1 MSARPANLVSLTPF
15 SASWNFGQVAAK
27 GQRALRTMLE
37 EQPMSRT
44 LPSSSD
50 DGGVKAPRRPTII
63 TSFSGYEPPFDLVPI
78 VRRMLESVP
87 EHFLFGLGAIVLINS
102 SALTGK
108 RRRGVFKSRRGKV
121 RAVEARGLYH
131 PAFSGSRAW
140 IELFVDNT
148 LRGWENGWWLRIAL
162 LRESKVG
169 DVLFHELG
177 HHIHFTHRPERREK
191 EDVAD
196 VWKVRLQKRYTN
208 ERFWW
213 MATLGRLLRP
223 ILGSFIGRKKAD
235 VELQMLRSREISR
248 AEYEEAT
255 NSRG

>member
-1 MSARPANLVSLTPF
+1 MF
-15 SASWNFGQVAAK
+15 
-27 GQRALRTMLE
+27 E

-44 LPSSSD
+44 FPSSSD
-50 DGGVKAPRRPTII
+50 DAGVKAPPLPII
-63 TSFSGYEPPFDLVPI
+63 VTSFSGYEPPFDLVPI

-87 EHFLFGLGAIVLINS
+87 EQYLFGLSEIVLTNA

-108 RRRGVFKSRRGKV
+108 RRRGVSKSKRGKV

-140 IELFVDNT
+140 VELFVDNT
-148 LRGWENGWWLRIAL
+148 LRGWENGWWLRIPL
-162 LRESKVG
+162 LREGKVG

-196 VWKVRLQKRYTN
+196 VWKVRLQKHYTN
-208 ERFWW
+208 DRFWW
-213 MATLGRLLRP
+213 MATFGRLLRP
-223 ILGSFIGRKKAD
+223 ILGSFIGRKRAD
-235 VELQMLRSREISR
+235 VELRMLRSGQISR

-255 NSRG
+255 GSKR

>member
-1 MSARPANLVSLTPF
+1 MPRLETDAPENWKLSERVMRGCRYPVLRAAGLRAESPLKGR
-15 SASWNFGQVAAK
+15 ASH
-27 GQRALRTMLE
+27 TMLE

-44 LPSSSD
+44 LPSSSND
-50 DGGVKAPRRPTII
+50 AGVNAPALPII
-63 TSFSGYEPPFDLVPI
+63 VTSFSGYEPPFDLVPI
-78 VRRMLESVP
+78 VRRMLDSVP
-87 EHFLFGLGAIVLINS
+87 EQYLFGLGEIVLTNA

-108 RRRGVFKSRRGKV
+108 RRRGMAKSRRGKV

-140 IELFVDNT
+140 VELFVDNT

-208 ERFWW
+208 DRFW
-213 MATLGRLLRP
+213 
-223 ILGSFIGRKKAD
+223 
-235 VELQMLRSREISR
+235 
-248 AEYEEAT
+248 
-255 NSRG
+255 